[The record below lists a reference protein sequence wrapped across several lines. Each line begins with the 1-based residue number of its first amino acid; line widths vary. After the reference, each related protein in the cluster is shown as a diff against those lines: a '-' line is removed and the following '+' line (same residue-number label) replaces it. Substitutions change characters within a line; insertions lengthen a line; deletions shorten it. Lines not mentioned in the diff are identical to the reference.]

1 MRNVTY
7 INAGAGSGKT
17 YTLTRILAE
26 KLSERD
32 DNDNPVIMPSQVILT
47 TFTDLAA
54 AEFREKARV
63 QILENG
69 NFRAAAQMDSAAIG
83 TVHSVALQ
91 FIKKFWYLL
100 DYGAEIK
107 TISERDEDFY
117 MSQSLARIVS
127 EKDENGKL
135 IKQQDLKNFR
145 RFRDYYDI
153 CDGFSHPDYLF
164 WQRHLNEVVEKM
176 DYYEVNEIETS
187 IEKSLET
194 LKALY
199 TSGKP
204 DYSMMAEALK
214 EYGAFCQGRS
224 KEPGDKAA
232 TQAATIVR
240 LLKMKPDHNWL
251 MEVKELMSDPVA
263 EKSAQKDCVHYAQLI
278 NALEDKYT
286 ELSSEAI
293 DFSTDINAADEI
305 EEHVYSEDEGS
316 DFDYRDNFTPEVQD
330 IVNKIVKYNIATL
343 DEIDLVA
350 SVLGLGRDWTVE
362 MLNNIISARTG
373 YDDIEGYIGEVYP
386 YEN

>member
-117 MSQSLARIVS
+117 MSQSLARVVAREGNLHES
-127 EKDENGKL
+127 VACS
-135 IKQQDLKNFR
+135 
-145 RFRDYYDI
+145 Y
-153 CDGFSHPDYLF
+153 C
-164 WQRHLNEVVEKM
+164 QRK
-176 DYYEVNEIETS
+176 
-187 IEKSLET
+187 
-194 LKALY
+194 
-199 TSGKP
+199 
-204 DYSMMAEALK
+204 
-214 EYGAFCQGRS
+214 R
-224 KEPGDKAA
+224 
-232 TQAATIVR
+232 
-240 LLKMKPDHNWL
+240 
-251 MEVKELMSDPVA
+251 
-263 EKSAQKDCVHYAQLI
+263 
-278 NALEDKYT
+278 
-286 ELSSEAI
+286 
-293 DFSTDINAADEI
+293 
-305 EEHVYSEDEGS
+305 
-316 DFDYRDNFTPEVQD
+316 
-330 IVNKIVKYNIATL
+330 
-343 DEIDLVA
+343 
-350 SVLGLGRDWTVE
+350 
-362 MLNNIISARTG
+362 
-373 YDDIEGYIGEVYP
+373 
-386 YEN
+386 